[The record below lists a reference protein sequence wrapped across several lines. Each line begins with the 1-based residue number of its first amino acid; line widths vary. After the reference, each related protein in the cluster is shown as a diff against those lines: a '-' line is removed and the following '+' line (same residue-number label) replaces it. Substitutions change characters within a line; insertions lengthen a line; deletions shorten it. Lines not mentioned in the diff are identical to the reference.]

1 MATETSIQILKCI
14 DALVS
19 SNRGMDKRLS
29 MLETEVTTMEANL
42 GKPKR
47 NSSTLFE
54 DNTIKDRYVKPVTK
68 LGQGHC
74 SK

>member
-47 NSSTLFE
+47 NISTLFE

>member
-29 MLETEVTTMEANL
+29 MLETKVTTMEANL